1 MHSKSGTNR
10 KLLIEIN
17 LERDIYIYKITTG
30 INKLAVK
37 TKGCQNELKTISDV
51 HATTKNIS
59 CQIHQNLRNR
69 KHILNSTKNFWE
81 ASLVLLISNK

>member
-17 LERDIYIYKITTG
+17 LDIYIITIG

-51 HATTKNIS
+51 HETT
-59 CQIHQNLRNR
+59 
-69 KHILNSTKNFWE
+69 
-81 ASLVLLISNK
+81 